1 MNRIQSIVSLENPDN
16 TAIRL
21 YEEGLFYKAYE
32 YSAYLFVK
40 HIKSYQVRKKF
51 YKNIAQE
58 VVAIGFPK
66 NSFETVVPKKIAI
79 EEEGKVK
86 ILQLNATVA
95 TDEYKQ
101 WKENIP
107 LGNSKTAVKEV
118 FTDNEKCVLDLIRN
132 FRIENKTPMECMLF
146 VSEIKTKL

>member
-1 MNRIQSIVSLENPDN
+1 MNRIQSIVSLENPDS
-16 TAIRL
+16 TVIRL

-51 YKNIAQE
+51 YKNIQQE
-58 VVAIGFPK
+58 AVAIGFPK
-66 NSFETVVPKKIAI
+66 NSFETVVPNEIAV
-79 EEEGKVK
+79 EEDGNVK
-86 ILQLNATVA
+86 ILQLNATID

-107 LGNSKTAVKEV
+107 LGNSNTTVKEA
-118 FTDNEKCVLDLIRN
+118 FTDNEKRVLDLIRN
-132 FRIENKTPMECMLF
+132 FSIENKTPMECMLF
-146 VSEIKTKL
+146 VSELKTKL